1 MKIDSHH
8 HFWKYNEKEY
18 SWIDGRMDIL
28 KTDYLPQNLSP
39 LIKDAGFEGTIAIQ
53 ARQSLEETEWLL
65 NLSEE
70 NSFIKGIVGWVDL
83 CSDKLEE
90 QLEKYSSHKKF
101 IGVRHVIQDEEDD
114 NFMLRNDFIRG
125 IGLLKKYNLTY
136 DILIFARH
144 LPQTIEFVRQ
154 FPDQTFIL
162 DHIAKPEI
170 KAKKISPWKENMQ
183 QLASMQNVYC
193 KLSGMVTET
202 DWYAWTPDD
211 IKPYL
216 DEVVDAFGS
225 GRLMIGSDWPVCLLA
240 GEYQKVI
247 QLVENYFSDYSEN
260 EKADIFGNTATRV
273 YHL

>member
-8 HFWKYNEKEY
+8 HFWKYDEKEY